1 MSRKNLWAA
10 ALLVLA
16 AALFVACAPAEAEV
30 QQVTPQAVA
39 ERLPDDLGENLI
51 VLDVRSPEEWAQDG
65 HIEGATL
72 IPLPELKAR
81 AADELPR
88 DAEIVVYCRTGNRSA
103 QAVAYLASAGY
114 TSVSDMG
121 GIQDWIAAGYEVVYG
136 P

>member
-1 MSRKNLWAA
+1 MNRRSLWVA
-10 ALLVLA
+10 ALLALA
-16 AALFVACAPAEAEV
+16 AVLIVACAPAEAEV

-39 ERLPDDLGENLI
+39 ERLPADLNENLI

-81 AADELPR
+81 AANELPR

>member
-1 MSRKNLWAA
+1 MNRRSLWVA
-10 ALLVLA
+10 ALLALA
-16 AALFVACAPAEAEV
+16 AVLIVACAPAEAEV

-39 ERLPDDLGENLI
+39 ERLPADLNENLI

-81 AADELPR
+81 AANELPR
-88 DAEIVVYCRTGNRSA
+88 DGEIVVYCRTGNRSA